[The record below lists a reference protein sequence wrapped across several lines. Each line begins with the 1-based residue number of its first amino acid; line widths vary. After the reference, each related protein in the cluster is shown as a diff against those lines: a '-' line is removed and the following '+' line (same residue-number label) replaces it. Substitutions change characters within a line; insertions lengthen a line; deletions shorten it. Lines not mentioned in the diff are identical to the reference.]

1 MSIMDQ
7 GLGLQRTLYKI
18 QKFLA
23 EQYEAFFMGIM
34 DQDESFRKMVE
45 YLEEAADGHGTQ
57 VVYVDDVEKIDSEAP
72 EFREKFIV
80 DNCGC
85 IMIPE
90 TINGKEW

>member
-34 DQDESFRKMVE
+34 DQDESF
-45 YLEEAADGHGTQ
+45 G
-57 VVYVDDVEKIDSEAP
+57 
-72 EFREKFIV
+72 
-80 DNCGC
+80 
-85 IMIPE
+85 
-90 TINGKEW
+90 